1 MNWLE
6 FFEKMFGHMAWPGV
20 VLIIAFAV
28 RKHLGSLAERILE
41 LSFGGATVKFDKLLA
56 KGGEIV
62 DHAPTSPP
70 AKSEQRLEPPLV
82 ESDDKVFPA
91 NIHRYPAPLEI
102 GLSKSARHI
111 LASMDELDD
120 LLYEIGDSIGIDAAN
135 PRSVASALAAQKKM
149 PTAYVTLYQSLREVR
164 DIIAHTDTEPTK
176 TEAHEYGRQVEFLK
190 SFLTELRDN
199 LRKEKPRD

>member
-6 FFEKMFGHMAWPGV
+6 FIEKMIGHIAWPGV
-20 VLIIAFAV
+20 VLIITFAV

-56 KGGEIV
+56 KGAEIV
-62 DHAPTSPP
+62 DQAPTTPP

-82 ESDDKVFPA
+82 ESDEIIFPA
-91 NIHRYPAPLEI
+91 NMHRHVLSPEI

-111 LASMDELDD
+111 LASMDQLDN
-120 LLYEIGDSIGIDAAN
+120 LLYEIGDLIGIDAAN
-135 PRSVASALAAQKKM
+135 PRSVAYALAAQKKM

-164 DIIAHTDTEPTK
+164 DVIAHTNTEPTK
-176 TEAHEYGRQVEFLK
+176 TEAQEYGRQVAFLK
-190 SFLTELRDN
+190 SFLTELRDSI
-199 LRKEKPRD
+199 RKEKPR